1 MVNSFRFFF
10 FFVFF
15 FAARG
20 GGVVVWGTVFR
31 FLIACA
37 STRAKT

>member
-20 GGVVVWGTVFR
+20 GGGGGLGDGVSFFNCMR
-31 FLIACA
+31 FNTC
-37 STRAKT
+37 